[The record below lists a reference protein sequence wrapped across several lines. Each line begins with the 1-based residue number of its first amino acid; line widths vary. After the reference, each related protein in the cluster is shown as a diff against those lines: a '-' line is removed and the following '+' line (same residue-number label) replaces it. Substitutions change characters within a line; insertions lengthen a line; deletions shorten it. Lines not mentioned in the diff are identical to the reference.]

1 MSGVTAA
8 IVGSTVIGTT
18 ASVLGARSQAKA
30 NRKMNKDNLAR
41 ADAADLL
48 NYERWRESRGSTG
61 SALLPLYF
69 REGEYS
75 VNDINNMNDAELIR
89 VAQENGLLTDPVSRG
104 LINDGKGGYI
114 FGVSPTANVDR
125 DNLVRELTDKVAQP
139 FEVKA
144 AKEAMNIY
152 NMGKTPEELAG
163 TFGDIQDRFRPAAA
177 AADDQILGIFSGARE
192 DERLGDFNVL
202 ANERLNAAKLQT
214 DRLKLEKAQGLNQL
228 AAQNQRKGYVGS
240 GFGSNLANLQ
250 LGQTI
255 ASKDAT
261 ATALARLK
269 NAQEKF
275 QIQDQERDL
284 RLSNVGQVGN
294 QAARSMGF
302 ETVDQSGLTSAFK
315 DKLSITDPF
324 KLTPSS
330 APSKTATQLKAPA
343 TTGSLIGKGVADLA
357 ATGATLYASGALGNN
372 SGGVDYGI
380 NPTDGSKITPDQA
393 EVGPGFDFGSI

>member
-1 MSGVTAA
+1 MSGVAGA
-8 IVGSTVIGTT
+8 IVGSTVIGAG
-18 ASVLGARSQAKA
+18 ASMYAGSQQAKA
-30 NRKMNKDNLAR
+30 NRKNMKNNLAR
-41 ADAADLL
+41 ADAADAL
-48 NYERWRESRGSTG
+48 NYQRWLESRGSTG
-61 SALLPLYF
+61 SAILPLYF

-75 VNDINNMNDAELIR
+75 VDDINNMSDRELIR
-89 VAQENGLLTDPVSRG
+89 VARENGLLTDPVGSGVTERG
-104 LINDGKGGYI
+104 GELFFEGPDAEINRGNI
-114 FGVSPTANVDR
+114 
-125 DNLVRELTDKVAQP
+125 VRELTDKVARP

-163 TFGDIQDRFRPAAA
+163 TFGGIQDRFRPAQAS
-177 AADDQILGIFSGARE
+177 ADDQILGIFSGARE

-202 ANERLNAAKLQT
+202 ANERLNAAKLQS

-261 ATALARLK
+261 ATALANLK

-284 RLSNVGQVGN
+284 RLQNVGQVGN

-302 ETVDQSGLTSAFK
+302 ETADQRGLTDAFK

-324 KLTPSS
+324 KISS
-330 APSKTATQLKAPA
+330 GPAPTKKPFESTATTP
-343 TTGSLIGKGVADLA
+343 TGAIVGKGIADIA
-357 ATGATLYASGALGNN
+357 GTLGTAYASGALGNN

-380 NPTDGSKITPDQA
+380 NPIDGSKITPDQA